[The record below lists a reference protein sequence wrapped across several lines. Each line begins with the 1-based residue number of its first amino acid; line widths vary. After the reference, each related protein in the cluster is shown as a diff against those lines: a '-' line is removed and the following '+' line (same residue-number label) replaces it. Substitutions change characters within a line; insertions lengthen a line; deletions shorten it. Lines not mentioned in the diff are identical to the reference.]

1 MVRWM
6 KAPQEHVGRSIL
18 LRHVRVFHAASIL
31 LVFMNPPFG
40 AAQEQIN
47 QDPMPGPQMGLPI
60 SPGSRVNAGAL
71 SGHDPAQSVHAS
83 DRSPTSR
90 QRAIVYPFELTEKH
104 HLTPSFSL
112 NYDDAGGEAGKNRT
126 ADIRLTYGY
135 LGDPLV
141 LVVNTLIERA
151 GYDKKDSA
159 FGKTTSDE
167 GYGVSA
173 SVYYTNPRDW
183 SLSRGNAIRF
193 FATGSYYYTG
203 SKGDVPSQESVS
215 GAAGISLEW

>member
-6 KAPQEHVGRSIL
+6 KAPQEYVGRSIL
-18 LRHVRVFHAASIL
+18 LRHVRVSHAAFIL
-31 LVFMNPPFG
+31 LVFMSPPFG
-40 AAQEQIN
+40 AAEEQIN
-47 QDPMPGPQMGLPI
+47 WDLTPGSQLRLPYN
-60 SPGSRVNAGAL
+60 PGSRADAGAL
-71 SGHDPAQSVHAS
+71 SGPDPAQSVRAVN
-83 DRSPTSR
+83 RSPTSH
-90 QRAIVYPFELTEKH
+90 QRAIIYPFELTEKH

-126 ADIRLTYGY
+126 ADIRLTYSY

-159 FGKTTSDE
+159 FGKTTSDD

-173 SVYYTNPRDW
+173 SVYYTNPWDW
-183 SLSRGNAIRF
+183 SLFRGNAIRF
-193 FATGSYYYTG
+193 FATGSYYYTD
-203 SKGDVPSQESVS
+203 SNGDVPSQESVS